1 MTGQAVTPVFNLPF
15 CMTVN
20 TPWHLEGG
28 YPSDPTHV
36 FYGAVTLLAFQ
47 TGLDMS
53 LMGEMDKVW

>member
-1 MTGQAVTPVFNLPF
+1 MTCPAITTVLNLPF
-15 CMTVN
+15 GMTIY